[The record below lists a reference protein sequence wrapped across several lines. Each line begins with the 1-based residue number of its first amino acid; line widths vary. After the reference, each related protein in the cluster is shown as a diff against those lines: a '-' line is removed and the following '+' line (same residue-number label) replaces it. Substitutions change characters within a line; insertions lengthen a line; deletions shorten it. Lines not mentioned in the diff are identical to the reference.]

1 MGMIKGTFAQ
11 GRTYK
16 VDKKEVLG
24 IILPWSILTHSLSC
38 DGRAVLNESFESL
51 ITRF

>member
-24 IILPWSILTHSLSC
+24 IILPWSILIHIVFPVT
-38 DGRAVLNESFESL
+38 DVQF
-51 ITRF
+51 